1 MSELPFGA
9 AEIVAA
15 VAAAHAEHVL
25 DAGCGSGRLTVALA
39 EAGAEVTGF
48 DTNASQLEEAARRA
62 SAEGVSLDLVE
73 ADFNGALPF
82 ADASFDAVVSRL
94 SVMAAADPVATLRE
108 LGRVL
113 EPRGRIVTVLWAAPT
128 ENPWFAEPRAAIG
141 VALGKERATF
151 ARAFGKLGDPEE
163 AAAAH
168 EAAGFVDVE
177 AVLLRGIRS
186 APDAAA
192 YWAELSAE
200 NGHFRRV
207 EAALTG
213 SERAAFVAALDERF
227 VPYRDG
233 AHLTLPR
240 TMVLV
245 TAQR

>member
-39 EAGAEVTGF
+39 AAGAEVTGF
-48 DTNASQLEEAARRA
+48 DTSASQLEEAARRA
-62 SAEGVSLDLVE
+62 DEAGVSLELVS
-73 ADFNGALPF
+73 ADFNKALPF
-82 ADASFDAVVSRL
+82 PDASFDAVVSRL

-113 EPRGRIVTVLWAAPT
+113 TTGGGVVTVLWASPA

-141 VALGKERATF
+141 EVLGAERSAF

-163 AAAAH
+163 AATAH
-168 EAAGFVDVE
+168 REAGFVDVE
-177 AVLLRGIRS
+177 PVLLRGSRS
-186 APDAAA
+186 VSDAAA
-192 YWAELSAE
+192 YWSELSAE

-207 EAALTG
+207 EAALST
-213 SERAAFVAALDERF
+213 DERSAI
-227 VPYRDG
+227 VAQLDDRLVRYRAG
-233 AHLTLPR
+233 NELALPR

-245 TAQR
+245 TARR